1 MFWSRG
7 PELPEEWPEVC
18 GSLTWLVLELCTVL
32 ALTQLGIRQSDW
44 WRAWIRSTN
53 LHIMVESEIFTVDTP
68 KLADKGEIWDVFC
81 ELKAWPTVYLC
92 NSHSGSNIQRY
103 VFVTTIFFDQYCL
116 LQCIHLSRDYSM
128 SLSIVWLSLQN
139 KWRTFIRNGM
149 FSTNNKNY
157 KLIKTI
163 SGNIQG
169 PGSIQKHCLIRIGIH
184 IVEIWWSSD
193 YLISSMS
200 IPFLISHW
208 IPAQVY

>member
-1 MFWSRG
+1 MY
-7 PELPEEWPEVC
+7 L
-18 GSLTWLVLELCTVL
+18 L
-32 ALTQLGIRQSDW
+32 QL
-44 WRAWIRSTN
+44 
-53 LHIMVESEIFTVDTP
+53 
-68 KLADKGEIWDVFC
+68 
-81 ELKAWPTVYLC
+81 Y
-92 NSHSGSNIQRY
+92 
-103 VFVTTIFFDQYCL
+103 FFYQNYL
-116 LQCIHLSRDYSM
+116 LQCIHLSHDYSM
-128 SLSIVWLSLQN
+128 SLCLVWLSLQN

-200 IPFLISHW
+200 IPFLISQLSIESQLRSVKRLSYQHRTSHWGDKMIRRPSYLLDVNSYSDKPTFYW
-208 IPAQVY
+208 IPSQVTLGSTPLPEVALGDSTRSISY